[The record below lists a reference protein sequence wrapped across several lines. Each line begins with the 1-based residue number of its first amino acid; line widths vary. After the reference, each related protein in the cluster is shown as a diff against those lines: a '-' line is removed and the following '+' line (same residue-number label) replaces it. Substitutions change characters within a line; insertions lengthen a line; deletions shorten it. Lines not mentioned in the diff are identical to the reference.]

1 MSDVAIVVL
10 AAGKGTRM
18 KSELPKVL
26 HKIGSKTML
35 EEVLFTAN
43 KLNPKR
49 LVVVVGF
56 GADKVKATLSEDVIA
71 VTQKVQLGT
80 GHAMMQALPALD
92 GFEGNVMILYG
103 DVPLLSFQTL
113 KNLLKKHLET
123 KAAVTVLTALVD
135 DPTGYGRIIRDEGT
149 FLKIVEQKDASAKEK
164 QIKEINSGVYC
175 FTSKALREYLPLLS
189 PQNKQGEYYLTDVLS
204 LAKSDG
210 KVVETLITEDL
221 EEILGA
227 NNRLQLAELANLRNK
242 RKLTELMLGGV
253 TIFDPNNTYIDNE
266 VEIDPDTTIEPGTFI
281 YGKCH
286 VASNTVIGPY
296 STLIDTD
303 VGSNVT
309 IERSVIVKAI
319 IHSGAQI
326 GPFAHIRPE
335 TTVCEDAKVGNFVEL
350 KNSTIGKGSKASHLT
365 YLGDTKLGE
374 NVNIG
379 AGTITCNFDGCNKNQ
394 TEIGNNAFIGSNS
407 SLVAPLTIGKNAFT
421 GAGSTITKDV
431 PENALGIG
439 RAKQIN
445 YKDWVNK
452 KKKRKDI

>member
-1 MSDVAIVVL
+1 MSDMAVVVL

-18 KSELPKVL
+18 QSELPKVL

-56 GADKVKATLSEDVIA
+56 GADQVKAILQEDVIA
-71 VTQKVQLGT
+71 VTQKQQLGT

-92 GFEGNVMILYG
+92 GFKGNVLVLYG

-113 KNLLKKHLET
+113 GRILNKHLET

-135 DPTGYGRIIRDEGT
+135 DPTGYGRIVRDGGA
-149 FLKIVEQKDASAKEK
+149 FLKIVEDKDASAKEK

-175 FTSKALREYLPLLS
+175 FSSEALRKYLPLLS

-210 KVVETLITEDL
+210 RVVETFITEDPK
-221 EEILGA
+221 EILGA

-242 RKLTELMLGGV
+242 RKLIELMLSGV

-286 VASNTVIGPY
+286 IASNTVIGPY
-296 STLIDTD
+296 TTLIDTD

-309 IERSVIVKAI
+309 IERSVVETAV
-319 IHSGAQI
+319 IHNGAQI
-326 GPFAHIRPE
+326 GPFANIRPK
-335 TTVCEDAKVGNFVEL
+335 TTVGEDAKVGNFVEL

-379 AGTITCNFDGCNKNQ
+379 AGTITCNFDGCNKNL
-394 TEIGNNAFIGSNS
+394 TEIGDNAFIGSNS

-421 GAGSTITKDV
+421 GAGSTITKDI
-431 PENALGIG
+431 PENTLGIG
-439 RAKQIN
+439 RSKQIN
-445 YKDWVNK
+445 YKDWANK
-452 KKKRKDI
+452 KKKREDI

>member
-421 GAGSTITKDV
+421 GAGSTITKDI

-445 YKDWVNK
+445 YKDWANK

>member
-379 AGTITCNFDGCNKNQ
+379 AGTTLMVVIKIRLRSGTMLLSVLIQ
-394 TEIGNNAFIGSNS
+394 
-407 SLVAPLTIGKNAFT
+407 V
-421 GAGSTITKDV
+421 
-431 PENALGIG
+431 
-439 RAKQIN
+439 
-445 YKDWVNK
+445 W
-452 KKKRKDI
+452 